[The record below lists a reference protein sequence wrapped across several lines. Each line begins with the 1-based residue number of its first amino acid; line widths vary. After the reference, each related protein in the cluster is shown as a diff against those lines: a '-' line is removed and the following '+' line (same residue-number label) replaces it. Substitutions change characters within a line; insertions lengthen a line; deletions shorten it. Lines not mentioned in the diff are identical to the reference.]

1 MSYSYVYLFR
11 SHDIHIYFSLL
22 HIDGYCPDISY
33 TYMGRPPISPYLVTN
48 YISKVVW
55 KNCLLAGIDGF
66 DLPSTVQHM
75 FRSLSQRG
83 EGGKRGGGRGSDK
96 VGIRYRLGQL
106 ETMLLNNKIG
116 IDCGGVSWQELKS
129 RIYVPI
135 SSWRYIYIHTCTVII
150 DDHIHTMHIC
160 STCSYIYHIIK
171 SYMSHLHIL
180 YTILALMFYM
190 HIPLY
195 TCI

>member
-1 MSYSYVYLFR
+1 MHTKLLYVSVLFLPR
-11 SHDIHIYFSLL
+11 DIYAYFCQLY
-22 HIDGYCPDISY
+22 IDGYCPDISY

-75 FRSLSQRG
+75 FMSLSQRG
-83 EGGKRGGGRGSDK
+83 DGGKRGGRYRTGGGGGSGGGGK

-135 SSWRYIYIHTCTVII
+135 SSWRYTYILSNYYYLCHTCPMT
-150 DDHIHTMHIC
+150 
-160 STCSYIYHIIK
+160 
-171 SYMSHLHIL
+171 YML
-180 YTILALMFYM
+180 YLFVY
-190 HIPLY
+190 
-195 TCI
+195 